1 MTSADSD
8 WGAGDVTGDVPSI
21 GSSDLRR
28 ISFTCRTAADGRR
41 AIRALGEWSERFE
54 LSEPEFQILWCLRSA
69 PGNGCDQT
77 TIARQLACSPAQI
90 STTVERMR
98 TAGWITQQNAPGDR
112 RRRLWQLSAQ
122 GQVLLEEML
131 RAANQLQYP
140 VKIADQ
146 CASVQNGEREAA

>member
-1 MTSADSD
+1 LT
-8 WGAGDVTGDVPSI
+8 

-28 ISFTCRTAADGRR
+28 IGITCRSAADGRR

-54 LSEPEFQILWCLRSA
+54 LSEPEFQILWCLKSA
-69 PGNGCDQT
+69 SGGCDQT

-98 TAGWITQQNAPGDR
+98 AAGWIAQQSAPGDR

-122 GQVLLEEML
+122 GQALLAEML
-131 RAANQLQYP
+131 RAANELRYP
-140 VKIADQ
+140 VTINAE
-146 CASVQNGEREAA
+146 CASVPDRGSEAA